1 MHHFT
6 KNYLTILAASISLIA
21 CGESESLYDSYPGN
35 SYPSTGVD
43 YQPDYT
49 PINDFVNHGENS
61 FIEVAEESTSSFSM
75 DVNTASYTLAR
86 RSLNNGYLPD
96 PDSVRVEEFI
106 NFFRF
111 EYPQPTNGAFSI
123 NMEVAPSYFGSS
135 AEQERHLLRIGIRG
149 KSVPLD
155 EMKPSNLVLL
165 IDVSGSMSSGDR
177 LGLVKQSISSL
188 VDHLRP
194 TDTVAIQ
201 TYADGS
207 KTVLQPTPVSDRTK
221 IQQAVNALAAGGGT
235 NGEGGIVAA
244 YALAQRGKIEGG
256 NNRVMIFTDGDF
268 NIGRTGDDLVELIK
282 SYRDRQITLSA
293 VGFGY
298 GGYGDATMERIA
310 RDGSGNY
317 FYVDTLAEAERI
329 FGRDLPST
337 IEVIAQDARIQVE
350 FDANAVK
357 QYRLIGYEKRV
368 MENEDFDK
376 EDTDAAEIG
385 PDHTVTAL
393 YELELAE
400 NAPTTSLLATVRV
413 RHRLEFGE
421 DTELSENF
429 IKRSQVLDDFAQA
442 SSATRFAAAVA
453 EFAQVLRGG
462 SHVQGARFDEIYDI
476 ANASKYSNYPEQIEF
491 LELVNE
497 AKSLWN
503 N

>member
-1 MHHFT
+1 MRPAKMFFPVFMAT
-6 KNYLTILAASISLIA
+6 LSLLA
-21 CGESESLYDSYPGN
+21 CGESEHLYDA
-35 SYPSTGVD
+35 YPSDGQYEPYEPPVEPAQGD
-43 YQPDYT
+43 DF
-49 PINDFVNHGENS
+49 INYGENP
-61 FIEVAEESTSSFSM
+61 FVDVAEEATSSFSM
-75 DVNTASYTLAR
+75 DINTASYTIAR
-86 RSLNNGYLPD
+86 RDLNAGRLPD

-111 EYPQPTNGAFSI
+111 EYPQPTNDAFSI
-123 NMEVAPSYFGSS
+123 NMEVAPSYFGST

-155 EMKPSNLVLL
+155 EMKPTNLVFL

-188 VDHLRP
+188 LDHLRP

-207 KTVLQPTPVSDRTK
+207 KTALQPTPVSDRAK
-221 IQQAVNALAAGGGT
+221 IQTAVDSLSSGGGT
-235 NGEGGIVAA
+235 NGEGGIVEA

-298 GGYGDATMERIA
+298 GGYGDATMEQLA
-310 RDGSGNY
+310 RHGSGNY
-317 FYVDTLAEAERI
+317 FYVDTLAEAQRI
-329 FGRDLPST
+329 FGDELPST

-350 FDANAVK
+350 FDSSAVK

-368 MENEDFDK
+368 IENEDFDK

-393 YELELAE
+393 YELELNKE
-400 NAPTTSLLATVRV
+400 APTTSLLATVRV
-413 RHRLEFGE
+413 RHRAEFGT
-421 DTELSENF
+421 DTQLTENF
-429 IKRSQVLDDFAQA
+429 IKRSQVLDEFSQA
-442 SSATRFAAAVA
+442 SPATRYAAAVA
-453 EFAQVLRGG
+453 EFAQVLRKGEF
-462 SHVQGARFDEIYDI
+462 VQGARFDEIHDI
-476 ANASKYSNYPEQIEF
+476 ANDAKYSNYPEQIEF
-491 LELVNE
+491 LELVQKAE
-497 AKSLWN
+497 SLWN
-503 N
+503 P